1 MENNNIR
8 VLVVDDDLIFGK
20 NFVTI
25 LRDKGYSVELAGTG
39 NKAIGMLSA
48 EHFDIILLDIKLPDI
63 NGIEVFKKIKDIQP
77 KIGVIVMSAYP
88 FEETVM
94 YTIQKESLV
103 YFCKPF
109 DINAVLDAIKKI
121 SG

>member
-1 MENNNIR
+1 MENNRIH

-25 LRDKGYSVELAGTG
+25 LKDKGYSVELAGIG
-39 NKAIGMLSA
+39 NKAIDMLNT
-48 EHFDIILLDIKLPDI
+48 EHFDIVLLDIKLPDI
-63 NGIEVFKKIKDIQP
+63 NGIEVFKKIKEA
-77 KIGVIVMSAYP
+77 KGKTGVIVMSAYP
-88 FEETVM
+88 FDKPVM
-94 YTIQKESLV
+94 DKIKEESLI